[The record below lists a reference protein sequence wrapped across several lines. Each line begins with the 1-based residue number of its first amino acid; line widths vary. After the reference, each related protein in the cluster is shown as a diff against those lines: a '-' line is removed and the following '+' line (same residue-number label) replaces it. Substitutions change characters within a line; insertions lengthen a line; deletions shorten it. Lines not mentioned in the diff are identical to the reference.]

1 MILGKHKAWF
11 YVIFAPLSCTIVV
24 PRWQRSKSLVVTS
37 WRSLSTGNL
46 ATWLTRVRWDVC
58 ILRLCTRLPFP
69 SQWLLLRS
77 SAQKHAPMQW
87 CPQARRRM
95 STLNIDYGD
104 DFTRYIWSIVL
115 KSIQCNSIW
124 LEFDI
129 LIKSQKNQR
138 KAHDSSTEVI
148 ASQFFSESI
157 VLRFEFWLN
166 LIHLCLCI
174 SSVARLCRLSQ
185 CVPQNN
191 RPLQL
196 RHWPAKKLPAFW
208 EKLQNQTSWNEGA
221 LESNYVA
228 QNCEKLRKMFS
239 FISPSGFNSYYM
251 HSGAHSLH
259 SRSNEN

>member
-1 MILGKHKAWF
+1 MTPKDFSSQRYLEKHKAWF

-37 WRSLSTGNL
+37 WRSLSAGNL

-58 ILRLCTRLPFP
+58 ILRLCSRLAFP

-115 KSIQCNSIW
+115 KSMQCNSIF
-124 LEFDI
+124 LVFEI

-148 ASQFFSESI
+148 ASQFFQNLLSWDLNFGSTWSI
-157 VLRFEFWLN
+157 SACASPVSPDCADC
-166 LIHLCLCI
+166 H
-174 SSVARLCRLSQ
+174 SVSHRITGPCNFGIDQR
-185 CVPQNN
+185 
-191 RPLQL
+191 
-196 RHWPAKKLPAFW
+196 KILPAFW
-208 EKLQNQTSWNEGA
+208 EKLQNQASWNEGA

-228 QNCEKLRKMFS
+228 QNCEKVAQTFS
-239 FISPSGFNSYYM
+239 FI
-251 HSGAHSLH
+251 
-259 SRSNEN
+259 

>member
-1 MILGKHKAWF
+1 M
-11 YVIFAPLSCTIVV
+11 
-24 PRWQRSKSLVVTS
+24 
-37 WRSLSTGNL
+37 
-46 ATWLTRVRWDVC
+46 
-58 ILRLCTRLPFP
+58 
-69 SQWLLLRS
+69 
-77 SAQKHAPMQW
+77 
-87 CPQARRRM
+87 
-95 STLNIDYGD
+95 
-104 DFTRYIWSIVL
+104 
-115 KSIQCNSIW
+115 QCNSIF
-124 LEFDI
+124 LVFEI

-196 RHWPAKKLPAFW
+196 RHWPAKKYACILGKAAKPSFMKWGGAW
-208 EKLQNQTSWNEGA
+208 IKLCCTKLWKGA
-221 LESNYVA
+221 
-228 QNCEKLRKMFS
+228 QIFS
-239 FISPSGFNSYYM
+239 FIWPSGFNSYYM

>member
-1 MILGKHKAWF
+1 MTPKDFSSQWYLEKHKAWF
-11 YVIFAPLSCTIVV
+11 YVIIAPLSCTIVV

-46 ATWLTRVRWDVC
+46 ATWLTRVRRDVC
-58 ILRLCTRLPFP
+58 ILRLCTRLAFP

-95 STLNIDYGD
+95 STLKIDYGD

-115 KSIQCNSIW
+115 KSMQCNSICLV
-124 LEFDI
+124 LEV
-129 LIKSQKNQR
+129 LIKCQKKSKEGTWQLNWSDSQPM
-138 KAHDSSTEVI
+138 
-148 ASQFFSESI
+148 FSESI
-157 VLRFEFWLN
+157 ILRFEFWLN

-196 RHWPAKKLPAFW
+196 RHWPAKKIACILGKAAKPSFMKWGGAW
-208 EKLQNQTSWNEGA
+208 IKLCCTKLWKGA
-221 LESNYVA
+221 KN
-228 QNCEKLRKMFS
+228 FS
-239 FISPSGFNSYYM
+239 FI
-251 HSGAHSLH
+251 
-259 SRSNEN
+259 

>member
-1 MILGKHKAWF
+1 M
-11 YVIFAPLSCTIVV
+11 
-24 PRWQRSKSLVVTS
+24 
-37 WRSLSTGNL
+37 
-46 ATWLTRVRWDVC
+46 
-58 ILRLCTRLPFP
+58 
-69 SQWLLLRS
+69 
-77 SAQKHAPMQW
+77 
-87 CPQARRRM
+87 
-95 STLNIDYGD
+95 
-104 DFTRYIWSIVL
+104 
-115 KSIQCNSIW
+115 QCNSIW
-124 LEFDI
+124 LVFDL

-208 EKLQNQTSWNEGA
+208 EKLQNQASWNEGA

-228 QNCEKLRKMFS
+228 QNCEKVHKFLASSGQADLVAIICIRAHIHYIAGPMK
-239 FISPSGFNSYYM
+239 ISSCPVRVIGSYWPVVGEVSGV
-251 HSGAHSLH
+251 
-259 SRSNEN
+259 